1 MPLRHEVYDIKG
13 LNTIFKKCLSAS
25 MSKYSKRERQTDRQ
39 TDTKKSMVP
48 AIKTLQKSLGVQH
61 RKTCGQLLYNNAKMG
76 RAQGRQRILKG
87 LLRAGQ

>member
-25 MSKYSKRERQTDRQ
+25 MSQ